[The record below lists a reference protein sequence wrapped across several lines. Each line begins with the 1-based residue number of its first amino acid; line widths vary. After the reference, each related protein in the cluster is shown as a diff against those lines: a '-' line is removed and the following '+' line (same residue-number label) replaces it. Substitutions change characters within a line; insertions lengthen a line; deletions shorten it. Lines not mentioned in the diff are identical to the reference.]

1 MNTGAR
7 QAEGIVVRRL
17 GVPDAPRYRA
27 LRLESFRQFPHAH
40 RTDYD
45 EAAAQPLAW
54 TENRLCAPGE
64 YWFGAFDGI
73 ELVGA
78 VGLRTQE
85 IKKIRHVAKLL
96 ALAVDG
102 RRQRQ
107 GIGRMLVA
115 HLLDFARSLG
125 HIEQVQL
132 TVNDGNEKAE
142 RLYDAFG
149 FEQFGLEREAILQG
163 GEYHAKQH
171 RQLFLGSTDLHE

>member
-1 MNTGAR
+1 MNAGAR

-17 GVPDAPRYRA
+17 GVDDAPRYRA

-40 RTDYD
+40 RTDYA
-45 EAAAQPLAW
+45 EAAVQPLAW
-54 TENRLCAPGE
+54 TEWRLRAAGE
-64 YWFGAFDGI
+64 YWFGAFDGV

-78 VGLRTQE
+78 VGLRTSE
-85 IKKIRHVAKLL
+85 LTKVRHVATLL

-102 RRQRQ
+102 TRQRQ
-107 GIGRMLVA
+107 GIGRKLVA

-132 TVNDGNEKAE
+132 TVNEGNTNAE

-149 FEQFGLEREAILQG
+149 FEQFGLERDALLHEG
-163 GEYHAKQH
+163 KYYAKQH
-171 RQLFLGSTDLHE
+171 RQLIFEPTTQT